1 MRKHMAI
8 KPRKMIYDA
17 ITLSGLSNVVTK
29 DDTFKLR
36 FTRNFTLRDDPELE
50 EVMLKD
56 THTEW
61 ALIRPGQ
68 RTKIPEA
75 LWQKMVNSACGEDAA
90 GNVLPSQQRAS
101 YDERNGT
108 QTRFGFGEGQVLAP
122 SELIRSTLLH
132 TILNT
137 KLVDDSGS
145 VPVPDYI
152 KSLDFAKSDEW
163 FSTAAGT
170 RSVLTKIWNDA
181 KVSQV
186 NELFFAVLEDILASN
201 YELTDIFKTSRL
213 SAYSIK
219 VVRPSPAVPVYE

>member
-1 MRKHMAI
+1 MAI
-8 KPRKMIYDA
+8 QPRKLIYDA

-36 FTRNFTLRDDPELE
+36 FTRDFTLRDDPDQED
-50 EVMLKD
+50 VMLKD

-68 RTKIPEA
+68 RSKIPEQ
-75 LWQKMVNSACGEDAA
+75 LWEKMVNSACSADAA
-90 GNVLPSQQRAS
+90 GNPLPSPQRIA
-101 YDERNGT
+101 YDERNGS
-108 QTRFGFGEGQVLAP
+108 QTRFGFGAGQVLAP
-122 SELIRSTLLH
+122 ADLVRSTLLH

-137 KLVDDSGS
+137 QLVDDSG
-145 VPVPDYI
+145 PVSIPDYI
-152 KSLDFAKSDEW
+152 TVLDFAKSDEW
-163 FSTAAGT
+163 FRTADST

-181 KVSQV
+181 KASQV
-186 NELFFAVLEDILASN
+186 NELFFAVLEDILSAN

-219 VVRPSPAVPVYE
+219 VVRSSPAVPAYE